1 MDAVIVEK
9 TGNISD
15 KPLQIV
21 SYAEKYKNKQEW
33 FRANID
39 HYIHRSTFG
48 GLTSEYS
55 SRDTDLQVLYGV
67 YNNEFPLSWF
77 SHITDPLSAKE
88 EKHKA
93 FPAKIRP
100 VTILRSNI
108 DLLLGEYPR
117 RPFVYNVQ
125 NIGETGYNRYMEQMR
140 LTAQKSLTNIFIN
153 EALQSLKEQGQ
164 QLSPEQL
171 QQLEQQPP
179 IPEEVKAEFIS
190 SYKDIIAI
198 KGQKWLK
205 RIIRESEV
213 RQKQHKMFKD
223 WLIVGEGYSYKS
235 VENGKIVYKRI
246 SPLSISYDQSM
257 VSEFVE
263 DAEWV
268 VCREWWT
275 LSEITDRFY
284 HSLKQVHHEKLQND
298 NLFNSPQSFYSQYR
312 GLWAENFNK
321 IPVYHVQWKG
331 YRKVGFLT
339 YFDPVTFQVVEEEV
353 DEDYVPQE
361 GEQVDWREVMEVY
374 EGWRIKDDLYC
385 DMGPVMYQSSDANNL
400 SKHKLSYNGRRHS
413 DTHSTNLS
421 VLKMGIPF
429 QIMYIIL
436 NYTLE
441 KTIAKSK
448 GKILLIDE
456 ATVPKHNG
464 WTEEKFFYWAEAKG
478 YALLNRNQVGVDKS
492 WNQYQVLDMTLFDSI
507 KQLIELMD
515 YYKSQWDDLIGV
527 TRQRKGQTYA
537 SDGQGVNERA
547 VFQSTIIT
555 DMMFIGF
562 EELVER
568 DLQGLL
574 NLAKFATIEGDY
586 KLYNEDEYFTQ
597 VLSILPEDFAFEDL
611 GIFVNKAS
619 EELRKL
625 QEMRGYAQAMLQN
638 NQKASTVMEVIDA
651 VNISELKQKLKQVEA
666 IDEQVQKAMAESE
679 QEAAQALEE
688 SKQRFVEFSKLLDRE
703 NMEAEYDRKEDI
715 EYIRGSFNTFTFQN
729 GDVNANN
736 VPDTMEVQKL
746 MDNRKKAEE
755 ARADRL
761 EQRKLQREQ
770 FEQKKK
776 EFAHKQVMD
785 KKNLAVKKSKN
796 KSKSK

>member
-1 MDAVIVEK
+1 M
-9 TGNISD
+9 
-15 KPLQIV
+15 
-21 SYAEKYKNKQEW
+21 
-33 FRANID
+33 
-39 HYIHRSTFG
+39 
-48 GLTSEYS
+48 
-55 SRDTDLQVLYGV
+55 
-67 YNNEFPLSWF
+67 
-77 SHITDPLSAKE
+77 
-88 EKHKA
+88 
-93 FPAKIRP
+93 
-100 VTILRSNI
+100 
-108 DLLLGEYPR
+108 
-117 RPFVYNVQ
+117 
-125 NIGETGYNRYMEQMR
+125 
-140 LTAQKSLTNIFIN
+140 
-153 EALQSLKEQGQ
+153 
-164 QLSPEQL
+164 
-171 QQLEQQPP
+171 
-179 IPEEVKAEFIS
+179 
-190 SYKDIIAI
+190 
-198 KGQKWLK
+198 
-205 RIIRESEV
+205 
-213 RQKQHKMFKD
+213 
-223 WLIVGEGYSYKS
+223 
-235 VENGKIVYKRI
+235 ENGKIVYKRI

-562 EELVER
+562 EEFVER
-568 DLQGLL
+568 DLQSLL
-574 NLAKFATIEGDY
+574 NLAKFATTEGDY

>member
-21 SYAEKYKNKQEW
+21 PYAEKYKNKQEW

-562 EELVER
+562 EEFVER
-568 DLQGLL
+568 DLQSLL
-574 NLAKFATIEGDY
+574 NLAKFATAEGDY

>member
-562 EELVER
+562 EEFVER
-568 DLQGLL
+568 DLQSLL
-574 NLAKFATIEGDY
+574 NLAKFATAEGDY